1 MVKLSYNKGGNN
13 IGKRGNVMLQEYRNI
28 LVPMDGSDEAEL
40 ALAKA
45 IAVAKRNQAHID
57 LLNIL
62 DTKQYSYNYAGLIDG
77 DVIYKMS
84 EDAQDYL
91 EGIVKRAKEKDG
103 FTDITIHVRFGSPK
117 TVIAQDFPAEH
128 HNDLIMI
135 GATGLNAVERVLVG
149 SVTEYVNRHA
159 LPDVL
164 VVKTELDN
172 HQILGK

>member
-1 MVKLSYNKGGNN
+1 
-13 IGKRGNVMLQEYRNI
+13 MLQEYRNI

-40 ALAKA
+40 ALEKA
-45 IAVAKRNQAHID
+45 VSVAKRNQAHID

-62 DTKQYSYNYAGLIDG
+62 DTKQYSYNYSGLIDG
-77 DVIYKMS
+77 DVIYKLS
-84 EDAQDYL
+84 EDAQQYL
-91 EGIVKRAKEKDG
+91 EDTVKKVKE
-103 FTDITIHVRFGSPK
+103 TDNFDDIAIHVRFGSPK

-164 VVKTELDN
+164 VVKTKLDN
-172 HQILGK
+172 HTALEK